1 METTCDVHID
11 RNESQNV
18 QPAGLSLN
26 AFLSLDRPK
35 VLFDNVDKFTSV
47 GLSTNLFWYIQ
58 LRMD

>member
-1 METTCDVHID
+1 MEITRDID
-11 RNESQNV
+11 IYRYGSQNV

-26 AFLSLDRPK
+26 VFLSLDRPK
-35 VLFDNVDKFTSV
+35 DLFANVDKFPSV